1 MTLALFLA
9 QRADEVTHYSLKG
22 AVYLGVGFLALI
34 VIAIWWLRR

>member
-9 QRADEVTHYSLKG
+9 QRADETTRYGLKG
-22 AVYLGVGFLALI
+22 AIFLGLAVLALI